1 MTTTITTRT
10 AGRVVGGM
18 FLSGFLLYGGGSFL
32 TNAATNG
39 GTALPQNATSHGQ
52 LAAGSALMLANSA
65 AVATIGALAFRV
77 LRHRAPRTGSG
88 YLLTRTVEATLL
100 ALAPLGT
107 LLLVLLSHPGVA
119 TSDGS
124 GSALTSLARGAV
136 DNGESTY
143 WVAMA
148 ALGVGSLFFCRT
160 MLRTGLL
167 PPLLAVGG
175 IVGYAIFALGSVLQL
190 AGYDVGLALSAPG
203 GLFEVSV
210 GSYLLAKGFRE
221 TVPSTAAGTSDDH
234 TLIPRAGVVAPGAHA

>member
-1 MTTTITTRT
+1 
-10 AGRVVGGM
+10 M
-18 FLSGFLLYGGGSFL
+18 FLAGFLLYGGGSFL

-39 GTALPQNATSHGQ
+39 GTALPQNATSPGQ
-52 LAAGSALMLANSA
+52 LSAGAALMLANSA
-65 AVATIGALAFRV
+65 AVATIGALAFQV
-77 LRHRAPRTGSG
+77 LRNRARRTASS
-88 YLLTRTVEATLL
+88 YLITRTVEATLL

-107 LLLVLLSHPGVA
+107 LLLVVLGRLGVE

-124 GSALTSLARGAV
+124 GFALTSLARAAV

-143 WVAMA
+143 WLAMA
-148 ALGVGSLFFCRT
+148 VLGVGSLFFCRT

-167 PPLLAVGG
+167 PRLLAVGG

-210 GSYLLAKGFRE
+210 GFYLLTKGFRE
-221 TVPSTAAGTSDDH
+221 TMPSTVARTRDDD
-234 TLIPRAGVVAPGAHA
+234 TRIRGGGVVASGAQA

>member
-1 MTTTITTRT
+1 MTNITTRT

-18 FLSGFLLYGGGSFL
+18 FLSGFVLYGGGSFL

-39 GTALPQNATSHGQ
+39 GTALPQNATSLNQ
-52 LAAGSALMLANSA
+52 LSAGAALMLANSA

-77 LRHRAPRTGSG
+77 LRHRARRTASS

-100 ALAPLGT
+100 AIAPLAT
-107 LLLVLLSHPGVA
+107 LVLVALSNLGVA
-119 TSDGS
+119 TPGGS
-124 GSALTSLARGAV
+124 GSALTSLARAAA

-143 WVAMA
+143 WVAMT
-148 ALGVGSLFFCRT
+148 ALGLGSLFFCRT

-167 PPLLAVGG
+167 PRLLAVGG
-175 IVGYAIFALGSVLQL
+175 IVGYATFALGSVLQL

-221 TVPSTAAGTSDDH
+221 TLPLTAAGTTDDH
-234 TLIPRAGVVAPGAHA
+234 TLTPRAGVVASGAHA